1 MRRLYFMIAVAMASV
16 TLSSCE
22 LEIDPDTSLKG
33 ADAAD
38 IEFINGMRLGAYSS
52 LKGITSGGYL
62 YYADYQTDLFNET
75 AMSGNRGGF
84 FARLNLYDSDQDI
97 NSMWNGY
104 YSRISDINYALKKLA
119 ELEQKDTEG
128 EFIEK
133 TSLYKAELHFMRAYT
148 MHQLALRFCNDYEPA
163 IATKQ
168 LGVPCPKEYN
178 PDAQLNRG
186 TLDATYKFILSDI
199 AIAEQGLKD
208 VAGAADAIYLTADA
222 VTAFK
227 AQVALQM
234 HDYENASKYA
244 SSLYTSYPLATTPE
258 EIEKMWREDIST
270 ETIFQPEVRSTSLG
284 TVGSMSDYYAGSWD
298 ASSSAYLCQPA
309 YVLTQT
315 PVSLYNPA
323 KDIRYGTY
331 IAPSYIYRS
340 GKVLPGVL
348 MTKFIGNKSLQ
359 TIKTTLVYRNMPKVF
374 RVAEMYLIDAEAQY
388 RESGKGLEPLNALRQ
403 ARGLDALPDTT
414 TGEALFQEIKNE
426 RIREMLGEGHRLTD
440 LKRWHDGYVR
450 TFQSSLQSV
459 LRGHYIGTKIPADFF
474 MFTWPIPQEE
484 LSNNLNFGEQNANY

>member
-1 MRRLYFMIAVAMASV
+1 MIAVAMASV
-16 TLSSCE
+16 TLTSCE
-22 LEIDPDTSLKG
+22 LDIDPDTSLKG

-75 AMSGNRGGF
+75 AASGNRGGF
-84 FARLNLYDSDQDI
+84 FARLNLYDSDQDV

-104 YSRISDINYALKKLA
+104 YSRISDINYALMKID
-119 ELEQKDTEG
+119 ELEKKDTEG
-128 EFIEK
+128 EFLEK

-148 MHQLALRFCNDYEPA
+148 MHQIALRFCNDYEPDKA
-163 IATKQ
+163 KTQ

-186 TLDATYKFILSDI
+186 TLEDTYKFILADI

-208 VAGAADAIYLTADA
+208 VAGSADAIYLTADA

-234 HDYENASKYA
+234 HDYENASEYA
-244 SSLYTSYPLATTPE
+244 SSLYADYPLSTTSE
-258 EIEKMWREDIST
+258 EIEKMWREDSSS
-270 ETIFQPEVRSTSLG
+270 EVIFQPEVVSTTLG
-284 TVGSMSDYYAGSWD
+284 TVGSMSDYYAGSWN
-298 ASSSAYLCQPA
+298 ASLGAFLCQPA

-340 GKVLPGVL
+340 GLYQGVL
-348 MTKFIGNKSLQ
+348 MTKFLGNKTLQ
-359 TIKTTLVYRNMPKVF
+359 TVATTLVYRNRPKVF
-374 RVAEMYLIDAEAQY
+374 RAAEMYLIDAEAQY
-388 RESGKGLEPLNALRQ
+388 RHNGEGLEPLNALRQ

-426 RIREMLGEGHRLTD
+426 RIREMIGEGHRLTD

-450 TFQSSLQSV
+450 TFQSSLKSI
-459 LRGHYIGTKIPADFF
+459 LRGHYIGTQIPADFF

-484 LSNNLNFGEQNANY
+484 LSNNLNFGAQNANY